1 VLYIRIRF
9 RPVTGQRSYDE
20 STESTAK
27 MASCHLAPHI
37 GLHGTPLTAAT
48 LYGVADDGAVAWALD
63 GDRAAYDVVRAP
75 AGRAG
80 EGLRGA
86 TRRHGESGRAG
97 DCLWGATRRHGES
110 VRSGCAPR
118 YDPDRITS
126 PNIIPIA
133 SACPLRSGA
142 RDQLPTVDRIEP

>member
-63 GDRAAYDVVRAP
+63 GDRAAYDVVRTP

-80 EGLRGA
+80 EGLR
-86 TRRHGESGRAG
+86 
-97 DCLWGATRRHGES
+97 GATRRHGES